1 MWEELYEKHY
11 KELLRYAVAACKNLA
26 EAEDAAQEVFLKA
39 LQNPDTFQDL
49 GPSQKRAW
57 LFRSLK
63 NLMCDRY
70 RRGQLENAYLEARQE
85 QAEYWDPGI
94 QETENRLLLAQLTP
108 EDRTLFHLRYGERS
122 GGGLRRRD
130 EHRPGRRRYQSGR
143 RRHPQ
148 RRSGRRKGTAGH
160 QGHQRRGLCAV
171 IQTSGS
177 LRSRLLY
184 NSAPIGKTFPVR
196 RR

>member
-11 KELLRYAVAACKNLA
+11 PELLRYAVAACKNLA

-57 LFRSLK
+57 LFRTLK

-108 EDRTLFHLRYGERS
+108 QDRTLFHLRYGEGYSASELSEMFHIPAGTIRARLS
-122 GGGLRRRD
+122 RM
-130 EHRPGRRRYQSGR
+130 
-143 RRHPQ
+143 
-148 RRSGRRKGTAGH
+148 RK
-160 QGHQRRGLCAV
+160 
-171 IQTSGS
+171 
-177 LRSRLLY
+177 LLK
-184 NSAPIGKTFPVR
+184 NMLE
-196 RR
+196 